1 MPVSEETIDTE
12 FCREVGR
19 CPQGETKWNCPIL
32 APKETRTVTFKRQN
46 KAVKHSEQVLF
57 GLRLTVKQ
65 LALA

>member
-32 APKETRTVTFKRQN
+32 APKEARTVTFKRQN
-46 KAVKHSEQVLF
+46 KAVKYSE
-57 GLRLTVKQ
+57 
-65 LALA
+65 